1 MNTATITETAL
12 PAHSQI
18 ALRTAGAD
26 FADCYTFA
34 DPLPASNAMETY
46 LAVMGYTPGWMNFL
60 MSVRNQ
66 AGRLVGLKHL
76 GSLEVKMQA
85 QESKP
90 AAHYAVGDRAGIFS
104 VDYLSAPEVILF
116 DDDKHLRVELSVF
129 KHQQDGQPVVS
140 VSTVVHNHNGLGRA
154 YMAVVGPVHRVIVPI
169 MLRQSLHAASTAH
182 Q

>member
-1 MNTATITETAL
+1 MNTATVTETAL

-18 ALRTAGAD
+18 AQRTAGAN

-34 DPLPASNAMETY
+34 DPQPGSNAMETY

-66 AGRLVGLKHL
+66 AVRLVGLKHL
-76 GSLEVKMQA
+76 GGMQVKMQA
-85 QESKP
+85 QDHKP
-90 AAHYAVGDRAGIFS
+90 AASYAVGDRAGIFS
-104 VDYLSAPEVILF
+104 VYYLSAPEVILF

-129 KHQQDGQPVVS
+129 KHQQGGQPVVS
-140 VSTVVHNHNGLGRA
+140 ISTVVHNHNALGRA
-154 YMAVVGPVHRVIVPI
+154 YMAIVGPVHRLIVPL
-169 MLRQSLHAASTAH
+169 MLRQSLHAASTPH

>member
-1 MNTATITETAL
+1 MNAATITETPL

-34 DPLPASNAMETY
+34 DPQPGSSAMETY
-46 LAVMGYTPGWMNFL
+46 LAVMGYSPGWMSFL

-66 AGRLVGLKHL
+66 AVRLVGLKHL
-76 GSLEVKMQA
+76 GGLEVKMQA
-85 QESKP
+85 QDAKP
-90 AAHYAVGDRAGIFS
+90 AASYSVGDRAGIFS

-129 KHQQDGQPVVS
+129 KHQQDGQPLVS
-140 VSTVVHNHNGLGRA
+140 VSTVVHNHNALGRA
-154 YMAVVGPVHRVIVPI
+154 YMAIVGPVHRLIVPK
-169 MLRQSLHAASTAH
+169 MLSQSLHAARTAH